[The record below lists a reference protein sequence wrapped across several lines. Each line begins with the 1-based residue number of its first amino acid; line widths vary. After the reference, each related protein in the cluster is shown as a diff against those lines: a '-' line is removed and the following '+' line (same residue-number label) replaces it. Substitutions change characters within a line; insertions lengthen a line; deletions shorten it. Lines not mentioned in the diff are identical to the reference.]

1 MASRKVYLVDTENV
15 GTAWKEILPQK
26 SQKDVIILFYT
37 EHSPGIS
44 YMDLNVIREYPLSFD
59 MILCYAGKNGLDF
72 QMVSYL
78 GYLIKTAPKSE
89 YIIVS
94 NDTGFDAVVKFWSD
108 REIEVSRKS
117 KSELTAPQKRETED
131 DEDVRAMLK
140 KALPEAYHTEE
151 YLEKTYVILR
161 DYDVKQLQA
170 LYFALQKELGAEA
183 GMEIYRLLKPQIKNI
198 YQKIPK

>member
-1 MASRKVYLVDTENV
+1 M
-15 GTAWKEILPQK
+15 
-26 SQKDVIILFYT
+26 
-37 EHSPGIS
+37 
-44 YMDLNVIREYPLSFD
+44 
-59 MILCYAGKNGLDF
+59 
-72 QMVSYL
+72 
-78 GYLIKTAPKSE
+78 
-89 YIIVS
+89 S

-108 REIEVSRKS
+108 REIEVCRKS